1 MDDLGSTI
9 VSGAVGG
16 AIAGL
21 VVTLI
26 LAAYSHVDAKL
37 QRREQISHIREMIAT
52 ERANIYDIP
61 RFEPLPDGTT
71 PDLNSVRYAMF
82 EYLHRELEL
91 ALDGRSSEITFDEKR
106 QIRRVFVVYNLLR
119 DKGPDKPPDGLN
131 FYSGIFSRL
140 EEIEWLK
147 LPRREDE

>member
-1 MDDLGSTI
+1 MGDVGNSI
-9 VSGAVGG
+9 ISGGAGG

-52 ERANIYDIP
+52 ERANIFDV
-61 RFEPLPDGTT
+61 RGFEPLPDGTS
-71 PDLNSVRYAMF
+71 PDLNSVRYVMF
-82 EYLHRELEL
+82 EYLRRELEL

-106 QIRRVFVVYNLLR
+106 QIRRVFVVHDLLR
-119 DKGPDKPPDGLN
+119 EKAPNKTPDGLN
-131 FYSGIFSRL
+131 FYSGIFSSL

-147 LPRREDE
+147 FPRR